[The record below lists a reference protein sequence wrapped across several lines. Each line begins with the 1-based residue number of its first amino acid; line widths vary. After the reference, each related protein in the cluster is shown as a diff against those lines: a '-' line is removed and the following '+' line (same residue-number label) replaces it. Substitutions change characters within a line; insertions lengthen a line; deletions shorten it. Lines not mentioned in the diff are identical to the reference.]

1 MVDLAPFRGLRYDDD
16 VPLSEVTAP
25 PYDAID
31 DELAAE
37 LRRRHRHNVVRLER
51 AVGTGRTA
59 GSGTSG
65 AGPGAG
71 LDPYARVAR
80 TYRDWLDR
88 GVLRR
93 DPEPCLYVYEQAYV
107 EDGEP
112 RCQRGVLTA
121 LRLRPWDAGE
131 VLPHERIHRPPVE
144 DRLRLLRSVPANTS
158 AVFGVAERE
167 PDEVGRALDEVMR
180 GPPSTSFRDPDGVEH
195 RMWPAREGSVH
206 DAVASG
212 YREVPLLMA
221 DGHHRYTTALEHR
234 ADHPEVPGADRILT
248 YVVGGDGPVIR
259 PSHRIV
265 QADLGDVRGLL
276 EGAGLDV
283 RELVSAPGPPAAPD
297 GARHIL
303 EPASAGLRG
312 ADRPAFVLLT
322 RSADVSDGPSV
333 VASLVTVSDEQR
345 TRRLRPAADAG
356 EEARDLDATLLHG
369 ALHEVLGVDG
379 GSDRIRL
386 TSDAEE
392 ALRAVAAT
400 EASAAFLVRPVT
412 VDQVR
417 RVAEAGGRMPPKS
430 TSFHPKPRTG
440 LVIRPLHA

>member
-1 MVDLAPFRGLRYDDD
+1 MVDLAPFRGLRYADDI
-16 VPLSEVTAP
+16 PLSEVTAP
-25 PYDAID
+25 PYDAIN

-37 LRRRHRHNVVRLER
+37 LRRRHPHNVVRLER
-51 AVGTGRTA
+51 GAGTGRTG
-59 GSGTSG
+59 GSGTS
-65 AGPGAG
+65 GAG

-80 TYRDWLDR
+80 TYRDWRDR

-93 DPEPCLYVYEQAYV
+93 DPEPGLYVYEQAYV

-112 RCQRGVLTA
+112 RRQRGVFTA
-121 LRLRPWDAGE
+121 LRLRPWGAGE
-131 VLPHERIHRPPVE
+131 VLPHERIYRPPVE

-158 AVFGVAERE
+158 AVFGLAERE

-180 GPPSTSFRDPDGVEH
+180 GPPSASFRDPDGVEH
-195 RMWPAREGSVH
+195 RMWLAAERSVH

-221 DGHHRYTTALEHR
+221 DGHHRYTTALEYR
-234 ADHPEVPGADRILT
+234 DDHPEVPAAARILT

-265 QADLGDVRGLL
+265 QAEIGDVGGVL
-276 EGAGLDV
+276 EGVGLHV
-283 RELVSAPGPPAAPD
+283 RELASAQGPTAAAH
-297 GARHIL
+297 GARRVL
-303 EPASAGLRG
+303 DPASAGLRG

-322 RSADVSDGPSV
+322 RSADVSDGTSV
-333 VASLVTVSDEQR
+333 VASLVSVADEPR
-345 TRRLRPAADAG
+345 ARRLGSAADAG
-356 EEARDLDATLLHG
+356 EDARDLDATLLHG
-369 ALHEVLGVDG
+369 ALDEALGVDD
-379 GSDRIRL
+379 GSDEVRL

-392 ALRAVAAT
+392 ALRAVAT
-400 EASAAFLVRPVT
+400 GQASAAFLVRPVT